1 MEPTFIAM
9 VGDHDPDV
17 VAHRAVPKS
26 LGLAAL
32 SLGRPVDAVWVPTE
46 RVLEDEEDALGFV
59 NAIWLVPASP
69 YRSMEGALAAVRRAR
84 ERGLPFLG
92 TCGGF
97 QHAVIEFAR
106 NVCGITDADHA
117 ETNPHASTLLVA
129 PLACA
134 LREVA
139 GRVQLA
145 EGTKIRE
152 AYGREWIEEEYMC
165 GYGLNPEFRGVLES
179 HGMRFTGHDT
189 EGDVRSMEL
198 ADHPFFVGTLFQP
211 ERAALLAH
219 TPPLVRAFVKAAT
232 GAYVPE
238 PAVTAGWG
246 A

>member
-26 LGLAAL
+26 LGLSAL
-32 SLGRPVDAVWVPTE
+32 SLGRPVDAVWVATE
-46 RVLEDEEDALGFV
+46 RVAEDEEEALGHV
-59 NAIWLVPASP
+59 DAIWLVPASP

-84 ERGLPFLG
+84 ERGMPFLG

-106 NVCGITDADHA
+106 NVCGIADADHA
-117 ETNPHASTLLVA
+117 ESNPHASNLLVG

-139 GRVQLA
+139 GRVQLS
-145 EGTKIRE
+145 EGTKIRA
-152 AYGREWIEEEYMC
+152 AYGQEWIEEEYMC

-179 HGMRFTGHDT
+179 HGMRFTGRDP
-189 EGDVRSMEL
+189 EGDIRSMEL
-198 ADHPFFVGTLFQP
+198 PDHPFFIATLFQP
-211 ERAALLAH
+211 ERAALHAH
-219 TPPLVRAFVKAAT
+219 TPPLVRAFVHAAT
-232 GAYVPE
+232 TVRA
-238 PAVTAGWG
+238 PAPA
-246 A
+246 

>member
-1 MEPTFIAM
+1 MEPIFIAM

-46 RVLEDEEDALGFV
+46 RVAEDEEDALGFV

-69 YRSMEGALAAVRRAR
+69 YRSMEGALMAVRRAR

-106 NVCGITDADHA
+106 NVCGIRDADHA
-117 ETNPHASTLLVA
+117 ETNPHASSLLVA

-139 GRVQLA
+139 GQ
-145 EGTKIRE
+145 IRLDAGSMIRA

-165 GYGLNPEFRGVLES
+165 GYGLNPEFRGVLEE
-179 HGMRFTGHDT
+179 HGMRFTGWD
-189 EGDVRSMEL
+189 EAGDVRSMEL
-198 ADHPFFVGTLFQP
+198 PAHPFFAATLFQP
-211 ERAALLAH
+211 ERGALASH
-219 TPPLVRAFVKAAT
+219 TPPLVRAFVRAAASVHAPAPAAT
-232 GAYVPE
+232 V
-238 PAVTAGWG
+238 
-246 A
+246 

>member
-1 MEPTFIAM
+1 MEPTFITL

-26 LGLAAL
+26 LGLATL
-32 SLGRPVDAVWVPTE
+32 SLGRPVDAVWVATE
-46 RVLEDEEDALGFV
+46 RVAEDEEEALGHV
-59 NAIWLVPASP
+59 DAVWLVPASP

-84 ERGLPFLG
+84 ERGMPFLG

-106 NVCGITDADHA
+106 NVCGIADADHA
-117 ETNPHASTLLVA
+117 ETNPHASSLLVA

-139 GRVQLA
+139 GRVRLD
-145 EGTKIRE
+145 EGSKIRA
-152 AYGREWIEEEYMC
+152 AYGSEWIEEEYMC
-165 GYGLNPEFRGVLES
+165 GYGLNPGFRAVLER
-179 HGMRFTGHDT
+179 HGMRLTGWDG

-198 ADHPFFVGTLFQP
+198 REHPFFVGTLFQP
-211 ERAALLAH
+211 ERAALHDH

-232 GAYVPE
+232 SVRATA
-238 PAVTAGWG
+238 PA
-246 A
+246 